1 MVNSSVS
8 VASELV
14 ETFGLSMATRAPLC
28 SVVRSKTIDGRTYQT
43 CLFNSNKHLE
53 HRTSQQY
60 VIYSS
65 SQEHS
70 SRLLYVHACTTILQ
84 VLALVAPFMAGC
96 LTGGKRTLAG
106 VRDKRNIDDV
116 DLAAVPTTIGQSHLV
131 HSWRVDYVDPLS
143 AVLCACGATV
153 EMWTKV

>member
-14 ETFGLSMATRAPLC
+14 ETLGLSMATRAPLC

-65 SQEHS
+65 SQ
-70 SRLLYVHACTTILQ
+70 AFNP
-84 VLALVAPFMAGC
+84 APIRPRMHN
-96 LTGGKRTLAG
+96 
-106 VRDKRNIDDV
+106 NIASV
-116 DLAAVPTTIGQSHLV
+116 G
-131 HSWRVDYVDPLS
+131 
-143 AVLCACGATV
+143 ACGAIHGWLSNRR
-153 EMWTKV
+153 EANLGGSPR